1 MAQRQLETDLGMCAF
16 WCILMPKTWQEL
28 WWTFENTHVY
38 SKILRLITCVDLP
51 IYPGRHEEMQLG
63 LGILQQFWTPF
74 RTWCCI
80 AAAALKFKSGER
92 QTLHNAEL
100 VEVVFDSEGA
110 VETLADAET
119 EQFNF
124 HIVWTLDGSCLPRI
138 NKSIRQKYSIYAS
151 TTMRRTS
158 STNASLVWSCAA
170 ALDLRWWKLDP
181 SYKTFGKAQAPEP
194 RY

>member
-1 MAQRQLETDLGMCAF
+1 MFQTQSPLPLPCIGHTCYGTSGRRCLDEDGSEAAGNRSRHVAF

-80 AAAALKFKSGER
+80 AAAALKFKSVSAR
-92 QTLHNAEL
+92 RFTTLSWSRWSSIPREQWRPWQMPRLSNLTFTSCEL
-100 VEVVFDSEGA
+100 WMGA
-110 VETLADAET
+110 ACQE
-119 EQFNF
+119 
-124 HIVWTLDGSCLPRI
+124 
-138 NKSIRQKYSIYAS
+138 S
-151 TTMRRTS
+151 TS
-158 STNASLVWSCAA
+158 
-170 ALDLRWWKLDP
+170 
-181 SYKTFGKAQAPEP
+181 Q
-194 RY
+194 